1 MIGAGPGA
9 SAATLH
15 FTLIFAFVISDRL
28 KVLPDGAFVIVDFYG
43 FHAVSGE
50 EGLVWPVEL
59 TFDGIAAGPY
69 TILGMLDR
77 FNQVRRSH
85 CP

>member
-1 MIGAGPGA
+1 MRARPGT

-15 FTLIFAFVISDRL
+15 LALIFTFVISDRL
-28 KVLPDGAFVIVDFYG
+28 KVVPDGAFVIIYFYG

-59 TFDGIAAGPY
+59 TFDGIATGPY

-77 FNQVRRSH
+77 FNQVRRSD